1 MTPQTLWNQYKE
13 INPLAGPEPEAWA
26 FGAAP
31 DLLAELV
38 AKGVKTATAS
48 AYDEYVHY
56 EEELP
61 KVGDLDVVLDG
72 QGQAVAI
79 IETTKVTVIPF
90 REVSADHAY
99 KEGEG
104 DRSLAYWRQVH
115 EELFTKWLADI
126 GLSFSP
132 ASKVVL
138 EEFQLVYKAGQE
150 PNLT

>member
-1 MTPQTLWNQYKE
+1 MTPQECWNQYKE
-13 INPLAGPEPEAWA
+13 INPLAGPEPDAWA

-48 AYDEYVHY
+48 AYDEYVHF

-61 KVGDLDVVLDG
+61 RVGDLDVVLDG
-72 QGQAVAI
+72 QGQAVGI
-79 IETTKVTVIPF
+79 IETTKVTVLPF

-115 EELFTKWLADI
+115 EELFTKWLAGI

>member
-48 AYDEYVHY
+48 AYDEYVHF

-61 KVGDLDVVLDG
+61 KVGDLDVVLNG

-79 IETTKVTVIPF
+79 IETTKVTVLPF
-90 REVSADHAY
+90 RDVSVDHAY

-126 GLSFSP
+126 GLTFSP
-132 ASKVVL
+132 ESKVVL
-138 EEFQLVYKAGQE
+138 EEFQVVYKSVKDS
-150 PNLT
+150 

>member
-38 AKGVKTATAS
+38 VQGVKTATAS

-61 KVGDLDVVLDG
+61 KVGDLDMVLDG

-90 REVSADHAY
+90 RDVSADHAY

-104 DRSLAYWRQVH
+104 DRSLTYWRQVH

-126 GLSFSP
+126 GLTFSP
-132 ASKVVL
+132 ESKVVL
-138 EEFQLVYKAGQE
+138 EEFQVVYKSVKDS
-150 PNLT
+150 

>member
-1 MTPQTLWNQYKE
+1 MTPQECWNQYKE

-61 KVGDLDVVLDG
+61 RVGDLDVVLDG
-72 QGQAVAI
+72 QGQAVGI
-79 IETTKVTVIPF
+79 IETTKVTVLPF
-90 REVSADHAY
+90 RDVSEDHAY

-104 DRSLAYWRQVH
+104 DCSLAYWRQVH

-126 GLSFSP
+126 GLTFSP
-132 ASKVVL
+132 ESKVVL

-150 PNLT
+150 PI

>member
-48 AYDEYVHY
+48 AYDEYVHF

-61 KVGDLDVVLDG
+61 KVGDLDVVLNG

-79 IETTKVTVIPF
+79 IETTKVTVLPF
-90 REVSADHAY
+90 RDVSVDHAY

-126 GLSFSP
+126 GLTFSP
-132 ASKVVL
+132 ESKVVL

-150 PNLT
+150 PI

>member
-61 KVGDLDVVLDG
+61 RVGDLDVVLDG
-72 QGQAVAI
+72 QGQAVGI
-79 IETTKVTVIPF
+79 IETTKVTVLPF
-90 REVSADHAY
+90 RDVSEDHAY

-104 DRSLAYWRQVH
+104 DCSLAYWRQVH

-126 GLSFSP
+126 GLTFSP
-132 ASKVVL
+132 ESKVVL

-150 PNLT
+150 PI

>member
-48 AYDEYVHY
+48 AYDEYVHF

-61 KVGDLDVVLDG
+61 RVGDLDVVLDG
-72 QGQAVAI
+72 QGQAVGI
-79 IETTKVTVIPF
+79 IETTKVTVLPF

>member
-13 INPLAGPEPEAWA
+13 INSLAGPEPEAWA

-61 KVGDLDVVLDG
+61 KVGDLDMVLDG

-79 IETTKVTVIPF
+79 IETTKVTVLPF
-90 REVSADHAY
+90 RDVSADHAY

-104 DRSLAYWRQVH
+104 DRSLTYWRQVH

-126 GLSFSP
+126 GLTFSP
-132 ASKVVL
+132 ESKVVL
-138 EEFQLVYKAGQE
+138 EEFHVVYAPAE
-150 PNLT
+150 IS

>member
-1 MTPQTLWNQYKE
+1 M
-13 INPLAGPEPEAWA
+13 
-26 FGAAP
+26 
-31 DLLAELV
+31 

-48 AYDEYVHY
+48 AYDEYVHF

-61 KVGDLDVVLDG
+61 RVGDLDVVLDG
-72 QGQAVAI
+72 QGQAVGI
-79 IETTKVTVIPF
+79 IETTKVTVLPF

-132 ASKVVL
+132 SSKVVL

>member
-61 KVGDLDVVLDG
+61 KVGDLDMVLDG

-90 REVSADHAY
+90 RDVSADHAY

-104 DRSLAYWRQVH
+104 DRSLTYWRQVH

-126 GLSFSP
+126 GLTFSP
-132 ASKVVL
+132 ESKVVL
-138 EEFQLVYKAGQE
+138 EEFQVVYKSVKDS
-150 PNLT
+150 

>member
-90 REVSADHAY
+90 RDVSADHAY

-104 DRSLAYWRQVH
+104 DRSLTYWRQVH

-126 GLSFSP
+126 GLTFSP
-132 ASKVVL
+132 ESKVVL

-150 PNLT
+150 PI

>member
-38 AKGVKTATAS
+38 VKGVKTATAS

-61 KVGDLDVVLDG
+61 KVGDLDMILDG

-90 REVSADHAY
+90 RDVSADHAY

-104 DRSLAYWRQVH
+104 DRSLTYWRQVH

-126 GLSFSP
+126 GLTFSP
-132 ASKVVL
+132 ESKVVL

-150 PNLT
+150 PI

>member
-61 KVGDLDVVLDG
+61 KVGDLDMVLDG

-79 IETTKVTVIPF
+79 IETTKVTVLPF
-90 REVSADHAY
+90 RDVSEDHAY

-104 DRSLAYWRQVH
+104 DCSLAYWRQVH
-115 EELFTKWLADI
+115 EELFTKWLAEI

-132 ASKVVL
+132 SSKVVL
-138 EEFQLVYKAGQE
+138 EEFQLVYKAGLE
-150 PNLT
+150 SDLT

>member
-48 AYDEYVHY
+48 AYDEYVHF

-61 KVGDLDVVLDG
+61 RVGDLDVVLDG
-72 QGQAVAI
+72 QGQAVGI
-79 IETTKVTVIPF
+79 IETTKVTVLPF

-126 GLSFSP
+126 GLTFSP
-132 ASKVVL
+132 ESKVVL
-138 EEFQLVYKAGQE
+138 EEFHVVYAPAE
-150 PNLT
+150 IS

>member
-126 GLSFSP
+126 GLTFSP
-132 ASKVVL
+132 ESKVVL
-138 EEFQLVYKAGQE
+138 EEFHVVYAPAE
-150 PNLT
+150 IS

>member
-48 AYDEYVHY
+48 AYDEYVHF

-61 KVGDLDVVLDG
+61 KVGDLDVVLNG

-79 IETTKVTVIPF
+79 IETTKVTVLPF
-90 REVSADHAY
+90 RDVSADHAY

-104 DRSLAYWRQVH
+104 DRSLTYWRQVH

-126 GLSFSP
+126 GLTFSP
-132 ASKVVL
+132 ESKVVL
-138 EEFQLVYKAGQE
+138 EEFHVVYAPAE
-150 PNLT
+150 IS

>member
-90 REVSADHAY
+90 RDVSADHAY

-104 DRSLAYWRQVH
+104 DRSLTYWRQVH

>member
-1 MTPQTLWNQYKE
+1 MTPQECWNQYKE

-48 AYDEYVHY
+48 AYDEYVHF

-61 KVGDLDVVLDG
+61 RVGDLDVVLDG
-72 QGQAVAI
+72 QGQAVGI
-79 IETTKVTVIPF
+79 IETTKVTVLPF

-115 EELFTKWLADI
+115 EELFTKWLAEI

-150 PNLT
+150 PI

>member
-38 AKGVKTATAS
+38 AKGVKTATTS

-61 KVGDLDVVLDG
+61 KVGDLDMVLDG

-79 IETTKVTVIPF
+79 IETIKVTVLPF
-90 REVSADHAY
+90 RDVSADHAY

-104 DRSLAYWRQVH
+104 DRSLTYWRQVH
-115 EELFTKWLADI
+115 EELFTKWLAEI

-132 ASKVVL
+132 ASRVVL
-138 EEFQLVYKAGQE
+138 EEFQVVYAPAE
-150 PNLT
+150 VA

>member
-1 MTPQTLWNQYKE
+1 YKA
-13 INPLAGPEPEAWA
+13 INPEIGDEIDAWA
-26 FGAAP
+26 FGVAP

-38 AKGVKTATAS
+38 VQGVKTATAS
-48 AYDEYVHY
+48 AYDEYVYY

-90 REVSADHAY
+90 RDVSADHAY

-104 DRSLAYWRQVH
+104 DRSLTYWRQVH
-115 EELFTKWLADI
+115 EEFFTKWLAQI
-126 GLSFSP
+126 GLTFSP
-132 ASKVVL
+132 ESKVVL
-138 EEFQLVYKAGQE
+138 EEFQVVYKSVKDS
-150 PNLT
+150 

>member
-1 MTPQTLWNQYKE
+1 MTPQECWNQYKE

-48 AYDEYVHY
+48 AYDEYVHF

-61 KVGDLDVVLDG
+61 RVGDLDVVLDG
-72 QGQAVAI
+72 QGQAVGI
-79 IETTKVTVIPF
+79 IETTKVTVLPF

>member
-90 REVSADHAY
+90 RDVSADHAY

-126 GLSFSP
+126 GLTFSP
-132 ASKVVL
+132 ESKVVL
-138 EEFQLVYKAGQE
+138 EEFHVVYAPAE
-150 PNLT
+150 IS

>member
-61 KVGDLDVVLDG
+61 KVGDLDMVLDG

-90 REVSADHAY
+90 RDVSADHAY

-104 DRSLAYWRQVH
+104 DRSLTYWRHVH

-126 GLSFSP
+126 GLTFSP
-132 ASKVVL
+132 ESKVVL

-150 PNLT
+150 PI

>member
-48 AYDEYVHY
+48 AYDKYVHY

-61 KVGDLDVVLDG
+61 KVGDLDMVLDG
-72 QGQAVAI
+72 QGQAIAV
-79 IETTKVTVIPF
+79 IETTKVTVLPF

-104 DRSLAYWRQVH
+104 DRSRQVH
-115 EELFTKWLADI
+115 EELFTKWLAEI

-132 ASKVVL
+132 ATKVVL
-138 EEFQLVYKAGQE
+138 EEFYVVYAPAE
-150 PNLT
+150 IS

>member
-1 MTPQTLWNQYKE
+1 MTPQECWNQYKE

-26 FGAAP
+26 FGASP

-38 AKGVKTATAS
+38 VQGVKTATAS

-61 KVGDLDVVLDG
+61 KVGDLDMVLDG

-79 IETTKVTVIPF
+79 IETTKVTVLPF
-90 REVSADHAY
+90 RDVSADHAY

-104 DRSLAYWRQVH
+104 DRSLTYWRQVH

-126 GLSFSP
+126 GLTFSP
-132 ASKVVL
+132 ESKVVL
-138 EEFQLVYKAGQE
+138 EEFQVVYKSVKDS
-150 PNLT
+150 

>member
-48 AYDEYVHY
+48 AYDKYVYY

-61 KVGDLDVVLDG
+61 KVGDLDMVLDG
-72 QGQAVAI
+72 QGQAIAV
-79 IETTKVTVIPF
+79 IETTKVTVLPF

-126 GLSFSP
+126 GLTFSP
-132 ASKVVL
+132 ESKVVL
-138 EEFQLVYKAGQE
+138 EEFQVVYKSVKDS
-150 PNLT
+150 

>member
-90 REVSADHAY
+90 RDVSADHAY

-104 DRSLAYWRQVH
+104 DRSLTYWRQVH
-115 EELFTKWLADI
+115 EELFTKWLAEI

-150 PNLT
+150 PI

>member
-1 MTPQTLWNQYKE
+1 MTPQECWNQYKE

-38 AKGVKTATAS
+38 VQGVKTATAS

-61 KVGDLDVVLDG
+61 KVGDLDMVLDG

-79 IETTKVTVIPF
+79 IETTKVTVLPF
-90 REVSADHAY
+90 RDVSADHAY

-104 DRSLAYWRQVH
+104 DRSLTYWRQVH

-126 GLSFSP
+126 GLTFSP
-132 ASKVVL
+132 ESKVVL
-138 EEFQLVYKAGQE
+138 EEFQVVYKSVKDS
-150 PNLT
+150 

>member
-61 KVGDLDVVLDG
+61 KVGDLDMVLDG

-126 GLSFSP
+126 GLTFSP
-132 ASKVVL
+132 ESKVVL
-138 EEFQLVYKAGQE
+138 EEFHVVYAPTE
-150 PNLT
+150 VA

>member
-1 MTPQTLWNQYKE
+1 MTTQECWNQYKE

-61 KVGDLDVVLDG
+61 KVGDLDMVLDG

-90 REVSADHAY
+90 RDVSADHAY

-104 DRSLAYWRQVH
+104 DRSLTYWRQVH

-126 GLSFSP
+126 GITFSP
-132 ASKVVL
+132 ESKVVL

-150 PNLT
+150 PI

>member
-38 AKGVKTATAS
+38 VQGVKTATAS

-61 KVGDLDVVLDG
+61 QVGDLDMVLDG

-79 IETTKVTVIPF
+79 IEPIKVTVLPF
-90 REVSADHAY
+90 RDVSADHAY

>member
-38 AKGVKTATAS
+38 VKGVKTATAS

-72 QGQAVAI
+72 QGQAAAI

-90 REVSADHAY
+90 RDVSADHAY

-104 DRSLAYWRQVH
+104 DRSLTYWRQVH
-115 EELFTKWLADI
+115 EELFTKWLAEI

-132 ASKVVL
+132 ESKVVL
-138 EEFQLVYKAGQE
+138 EEFHVVYAPTE
-150 PNLT
+150 VA

>member
-48 AYDEYVHY
+48 AYDEYVHF

-61 KVGDLDVVLDG
+61 KVGDLDVVLNG

-79 IETTKVTVIPF
+79 IETTKVTVLPF
-90 REVSADHAY
+90 RDVSVDHAY

-126 GLSFSP
+126 GLTFSP
-132 ASKVVL
+132 ESKVVL

>member
-104 DRSLAYWRQVH
+104 DRSLTYWRQVH

-126 GLSFSP
+126 GLTFSP
-132 ASKVVL
+132 ESKVVL
-138 EEFQLVYKAGQE
+138 EEFHVVYAPAE
-150 PNLT
+150 IS

>member
-1 MTPQTLWNQYKE
+1 MTPQECWNQYKE

-48 AYDEYVHY
+48 AYDKYVHY

-61 KVGDLDVVLDG
+61 KVGDLDMVLDG
-72 QGQAVAI
+72 QGQAIAV
-79 IETTKVTVIPF
+79 IETTKVTVLPF

-104 DRSLAYWRQVH
+104 DRSLTYWRQVH

-126 GLSFSP
+126 GLTFSP
-132 ASKVVL
+132 ESKVVL
-138 EEFQLVYKAGQE
+138 EEFHVVYAPAE
-150 PNLT
+150 IS

>member
-13 INPLAGPEPEAWA
+13 INPEIGDEIDAWA

-61 KVGDLDVVLDG
+61 EVGDLDVVLDG

-126 GLSFSP
+126 GLTFSP
-132 ASKVVL
+132 ESKVVL
-138 EEFQLVYKAGQE
+138 EEFQVVYKSVKDS
-150 PNLT
+150 

>member
-1 MTPQTLWNQYKE
+1 MTPQECWNQYKE

-48 AYDEYVHY
+48 AYDEYVHF

-61 KVGDLDVVLDG
+61 RVGDLDVVLDG
-72 QGQAVAI
+72 QGQAVGI
-79 IETTKVTVIPF
+79 IETTKVTVLPL

-150 PNLT
+150 PI